1 MSVYIPE
8 DSSDDSDEEEREFL
22 AGLEEEKVLT
32 LTRNEALYLSDSMT
46 LIVDMRPEPGQ
57 MSMPVRHLQASA
69 LIPVPG
75 YLIHKIGLAVL
86 ETTSPDNK
94 TQTAAVELAVADL
107 YMIRECCQ
115 SFIKVNKEAVGY
127 NLLRKVYA
135 LMLENELREQEE
147 WSFIDD
153 LTKDIDV
160 SLVSPK
166 KSSG

>member
-32 LTRNEALYLSDSMT
+32 LTRNEALYLRDSMT

-57 MSMPVRHLQASA
+57 MSMPVRHLQAAA